1 MGKPIKDLAAR
12 FLSYGILALLVLGI
26 LTGIA
31 IIGGAAM
38 AFLGLRYRSVVSV
51 VLFFGIAALAGF
63 PLEVLAT
70 ALPKALLALGKLP
83 PKGARAL
90 GFFLDAGATAL
101 VMTAVDSWM
110 PSISATPASI
120 LAISLLL
127 AVPSLGGGKGKGRT
141 DRRRETSCRRPAD
154 QPNRRENDE
163 TRFPS

>member
-1 MGKPIKDLAAR
+1 MGKPIKDLAVR
-12 FLSYGILALLVLGI
+12 FLAYGILALLVVGI

-31 IIGGAAM
+31 IVGGAAM
-38 AFLGLRYRSVVSV
+38 AFLGLRYRSVGSV
-51 VLFFGIAALAGF
+51 ILFFGIAALAGF

-110 PSISATPASI
+110 PSISATPASM
-120 LAISLLL
+120 

-154 QPNRRENDE
+154 QPNRREK
-163 TRFPS
+163 R

>member
-38 AFLGLRYRSVVSV
+38 AFLGLRYRSVGSL
-51 VLFFGIAALAGF
+51 VLFFGIAALAGL
-63 PLEVLAT
+63 PLEVMAA
-70 ALPKALLALGKLP
+70 ALPKVLLARGKLP